1 MELYIKLI
9 DVILPVFFVIG
20 IGYYLGKKDPNFNT
34 DFITTL
40 AGNVGTPAMIFYT
53 ITSTGVTLETFIEYF
68 TYALIIIGG
77 FALVGLIVLVLM
89 KKDFVSELPPLIL
102 PNTGNMGIPI
112 CLFAYGTEGLGIAS
126 AIASVIILLHFTL
139 GVLLAKKSFS
149 MKILITNMPIYG
161 IIAAVIVLYYDWDV
175 PGFVVNTTFLLTYAT
190 IFLVLM
196 SLGIALT
203 KLKVVSWLNASIL
216 SGVRIIIGPIIGF
229 VLIKYLNLTGLAA
242 GVLLIQSAMPSAIL
256 TYLVGSMYSEKR
268 EVDSIASVIVTSTLM
283 SFITITIVVYLS
295 LKYFQ

>member
-112 CLFAYGTEGLGIAS
+112 CLFAYGTEGLGVAS

-149 MKILITNMPIYG
+149 LKILITNMPIYG
-161 IIAAVIVLYYDWDV
+161 IIAAVIVLYFEWEV

-203 KLKVVSWLNASIL
+203 KLKVVSWLNASVL
-216 SGVRIIIGPIIGF
+216 SVIRIVIGPVIGF
-229 VLIKYLNLTGLAA
+229 SLIKYLNLSGLAA

-268 EVDSIASVIVTSTLM
+268 VVDSIASVIVTSTLM
-283 SFITITIVVYLS
+283 SFLTIPIVVYLS

>member
-77 FALVGLIVLVLM
+77 FAVVGLIVLTLM

-149 MKILITNMPIYG
+149 LKILITNMPIYG
-161 IIAAVIVLYYDWDV
+161 IIAAVIVLYYDWEV

-229 VLIKYLNLTGLAA
+229 GLIKYLNLVGLPA

-268 EVDSIASVIVTSTLM
+268 VVDSIASVIVTSTLM
-283 SFITITIVVYLS
+283 SFITIPIVVYLS

>member
-1 MELYIKLI
+1 MELYLKLI
-9 DVILPVFFVIG
+9 DVLFPVFFIIG
-20 IGYYLGKKDPNFNT
+20 IGYYIGKKDPKFNT
-34 DFITTL
+34 QFITNL
-40 AGNVGTPAMIFYT
+40 AGTIGTPAMIFYT
-53 ITSTGVTLETFIEYF
+53 ITTTGVTLEIFIEYF
-68 TYALIIIGG
+68 IYALIIIGG
-77 FALVGLIVLVLM
+77 FAAIGVIILALM
-89 KKDFVSELPPLIL
+89 KKDVVSELPPLIL

-112 CLFAYGTEGLGIAS
+112 CLFAYGTEGLGVAS

-149 MKILITNMPIYG
+149 IKILITNMPIYG
-161 IIAAVIVLYYDWDV
+161 IIAAVIVLYFDWEV

-229 VLIKYLNLTGLAA
+229 GLIKYLNLTGLAA

-268 EVDSIASVIVTSTLM
+268 VVDSIASVIVTSTLM
-283 SFITITIVVYLS
+283 SFITIPIVVYLS